1 MLENVDITALTEE
14 ERKEWIKKIEAR
26 IAEIDKIQKAELKQQ
41 NKGRVYK
48 LFSKI
53 GKVLGKVFVWTTV
66 SVCVALMALNI
77 QAYARQN
84 DLPASYD
91 DISSF
96 HQEVDVNYLYS
107 SLQGDGSLTRLTIQK
122 GRPVKFN
129 ILMDNLSDDEKAVLQ
144 SSIDEVNEIFKV
156 INPDY
161 KFELNFDANAIEKF
175 DPYNVD
181 VRYFANGELPEKS
194 DVLGQYTTGKTF
206 SNKNGAHGYGA
217 EICIKRGHVTS
228 GVFLHEVL
236 HHLGLGDA
244 YRNYYAKVASVMQ
257 TGEAHIR
264 TNDVALL
271 VAKYGDYSTSE
282 KYKELVEYITHYEE
296 SQPWFEVDY
305 KKQNEYT
312 QNLLQI
318 LPEYGISID
327 DINFNIVQDGFVYGK
342 IERQEDGKNICEIAK
357 IGANRIQHDKY
368 IFGNSS
374 TTLYIKDVSTSEM
387 NGVRFVTNGQSHEFI
402 TYFAYG
408 NKIYRA
414 SYTNSQ
420 WQIEKAFEICSESE
434 YDEIASIQP
443 DYTRTVIHSGMVS
456 MDIEIDRK

>member
-1 MLENVDITALTEE
+1 MLENVDINSLTNEE
-14 ERKEWIKKIEAR
+14 VEEWMQKIQAR
-26 IAEIDKIQKAELKQQ
+26 IAEIEKIQKAELKQQ
-41 NKGRVYK
+41 NKGKVYK
-48 LFSKI
+48 LLSKI
-53 GKVLGKVFVWTTV
+53 GNVLSKVFLWTMV
-66 SVCVALMALNI
+66 SAYVAVMALGI
-77 QAYARQN
+77 QAYLRQN
-84 DLPASYD
+84 ELTASGG

-96 HQEVDVNYLYS
+96 HQEIDVNDLYA

-129 ILMDNLSDDEKAVLQ
+129 ILMDNLTDEEKAVLQ
-144 SSIDEVNEIFKV
+144 SSIDEVNAIFKV

-194 DVLGQYTTGKTF
+194 DVLGQYSTGSTL
-206 SNKNGAHGYGA
+206 NCKNGKQGYGA

-271 VAKYGDYSTSE
+271 VAKYGDYSTSK

-296 SQPWFEVDY
+296 NQPWFEVDY
-305 KKQNEYT
+305 QKQSEYT

-357 IGANRIQHDKY
+357 IGANRIQHDRY

-374 TTLYIKDVSTSEM
+374 TTLYIDDVSTSEM
-387 NGVRFVTNGQSHEFI
+387 NGVRFVTNGQNYKFI

-414 SYTNSQ
+414 SRINSE
-420 WQIEKAFEICSESE
+420 WEIEKAFDICEQSE

-443 DYTRTVIHSGMVS
+443 DYTRTVIHNEMISL
-456 MDIEIDRK
+456 DIEIDRK